1 MNHKVK
7 LYIDDLESNIKLADN
22 QSDDEVKSLLAKIVC
37 IRISGLLEVALK
49 SRISDYSERKTPKE
63 IKRFLTQKFKDITNL
78 KAKKI
83 CEILD
88 TFSNDWKNLLEQE
101 LSENSQLKSS
111 LDSLITLRNDI
122 AHGQNCVASVSNVK
136 QYFNDAKK
144 VVDLFDTI
152 VK

>member
-1 MNHKVK
+1 M
-7 LYIDDLESNIKLADN
+7 
-22 QSDDEVKSLLAKIVC
+22 
-37 IRISGLLEVALK
+37 ALK

-88 TFSNDWKNLLEQE
+88 TFSNDWKNLLEKE

-152 VK
+152 IK

>member
-78 KAKKI
+78 I
-83 CEILD
+83 GC
-88 TFSNDWKNLLEQE
+88 SVRC
-101 LSENSQLKSS
+101 SEKQMLKSPVK
-111 LDSLITLRNDI
+111 LLI
-122 AHGQNCVASVSNVK
+122 
-136 QYFNDAKK
+136 
-144 VVDLFDTI
+144 
-152 VK
+152 

>member
-88 TFSNDWKNLLEQE
+88 AFSNDWKNLLEKE
-101 LSENSQLKSS
+101 LSENSQLKV
-111 LDSLITLRNDI
+111 LLIP
-122 AHGQNCVASVSNVK
+122 
-136 QYFNDAKK
+136 
-144 VVDLFDTI
+144 
-152 VK
+152 

>member
-1 MNHKVK
+1 M
-7 LYIDDLESNIKLADN
+7 
-22 QSDDEVKSLLAKIVC
+22 
-37 IRISGLLEVALK
+37 
-49 SRISDYSERKTPKE
+49 
-63 IKRFLTQKFKDITNL
+63 

-122 AHGQNCVASVSNVK
+122 AHGQNGVASVSNVK

-152 VK
+152 IK